1 LEETIENEHDD
12 HDKVEVLI
20 MRVRPEAM
28 TRFAILL
35 LVAVCL
41 TANAHAEASKADLRN
56 ELGITYAKEGHF
68 EDALRSFS
76 LVLAEDP
83 EHAAALNNSA
93 NIYFVQG
100 ETERAQRLY
109 ERAIEAHPEEGG
121 IRLNLGILLHSIGEE
136 QESAARVRQGLELI
150 GDPHEAYYILG
161 LSTQRP
167 SDNDR
172 AADASELKASE
183 IEDLLA
189 RAMADI
195 PAGARKPGTESQTS
209 STQSTGMTTDG
220 KSSAEPA
227 QAAAASAPTIA
238 TRPGGA
244 KASQVGP
251 DIVAD
256 RLFWMSAPT
265 HP

>member
-1 LEETIENEHDD
+1 
-12 HDKVEVLI
+12 
-20 MRVRPEAM
+20 MRVRPKAM
-28 TRFAILL
+28 SLCAILL
-35 LVAVCL
+35 LAGTCL
-41 TANAHAEASKADLRN
+41 TTTAWSGTETSKAGLRN

-76 LVLAEDP
+76 LILAEDS
-83 EHAAALNNSA
+83 EDAAALNNSA
-93 NIYFVQG
+93 NIYFIQG
-100 ETERAQRLY
+100 ETERAQKLY
-109 ERAIEAHPEEGG
+109 ERAIASDGAQGG
-121 IRLNLGILLHSIGEE
+121 IYLNLGILLHSIGNT
-136 QESAARVRQGLELI
+136 QQSAARVRQGLELI
-150 GDPHEAYYILG
+150 GDPHEAYYLLG

-195 PAGARKPGTESQTS
+195 PAAARQSGTEQASGASAAGTDDKKMTESTQAARTSTS
-209 STQSTGMTTDG
+209 ST
-220 KSSAEPA
+220 SS
-227 QAAAASAPTIA
+227 TIA

-244 KASQVGP
+244 KASEAGGA

-256 RLFWMSAPT
+256 RLFWMSAPS